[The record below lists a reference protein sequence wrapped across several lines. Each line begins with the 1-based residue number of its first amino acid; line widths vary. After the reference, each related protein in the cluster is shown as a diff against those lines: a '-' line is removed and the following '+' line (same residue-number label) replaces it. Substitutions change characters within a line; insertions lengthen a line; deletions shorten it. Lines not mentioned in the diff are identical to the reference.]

1 MERDMHMVDGDLR
14 QAIRSAQ
21 LTRRQFFRRA
31 FAAGFSGGA
40 IIVLAAACGTSAP
53 ATSAPVG
60 SAPPTGS
67 GSPATTKAATSAPA
81 DGTPSA
87 GAAAPATTKAT
98 TSGSASQ
105 AQDAGP
111 PQRGGA
117 IIGAQQGDWKG
128 YDPHRN
134 NAAAQYS
141 LIYDSF
147 VNWAVQPDGS
157 MKAEPALATEWQLTN
172 DTATFKLRQGVK
184 FHDGSDWNAEVAK
197 FNIDRLLGPKST
209 ATAYVSTIKSA
220 EVVDPYTLKLNLKS
234 ASGALLSN
242 LSQAADNQVFMISK
256 ALVDKVGDDNYGT
269 APEKTAGTGPM
280 KVVEWV
286 QGSYHVLQRTGNYWQ
301 QGTDGQPL
309 PYFDSLKVRFIADD
323 SVRMVELRSGNVQ
336 IIDSVQPKDIQA
348 ARQDTALE
356 LVENPYQVTAFQF
369 TFSTKHGPFA
379 DNPKLR
385 QAVAYA
391 LDREAVAKVLGAGIG
406 IPMYYFLTPGY
417 LGYDDTLPRY
427 SFDAAKAKQLV
438 VDAGYPN
445 GLDVSLSII
454 NRVLDTQQAQVL
466 KQMLDGVG
474 IRVTIDALERLAW
487 LDKIKNL
494 QYDMVTYQTGVRPDP
509 DSILAGRFE
518 TGADK
523 NYAALS
529 DKMMDDL
536 LGKGRASYDNS
547 VRATAYHEVQ
557 KRIYDTAAYGTIW
570 YKKYFD
576 ANRKEIKGRTH
587 GQTGDWGLATAWV
600 GK

>member
-1 MERDMHMVDGDLR
+1 MERDTHLVGGDLR
-14 QAIRSAQ
+14 QAARPVP
-21 LTRRQFFRRA
+21 LTRRQFLHRA
-31 FAAGFSGGA
+31 FAAGLAGGTV
-40 IIVLAAACGTSAP
+40 IVFAAACGTSAPVSGTSAP
-53 ATSAPVG
+53 ATSAPV
-60 SAPPTGS
+60 S
-67 GSPATTKAATSAPA
+67 GA
-81 DGTPSA
+81 PSA
-87 GAAAPATTKAT
+87 GSVTTKTTTLGSAAPATAKAAT
-98 TSGSASQ
+98 AGSAGQ
-105 AQDAGP
+105 AQNAGS
-111 PQRGGA
+111 PQRGGG

-157 MKAEPALATEWQLTN
+157 MKAEPALATAWQLTN
-172 DTATFKLRQGVK
+172 DTATLTLRQGVK

-209 ATAYVSTIKSA
+209 ATAYVNTIKSA
-220 EVVDPYTLKLNLKS
+220 EIVDPYTLKLNLKS
-234 ASGALLSN
+234 PSGALLSN

-256 ALVDKVGDDNYGT
+256 AMVDKVGDDNYGT

-280 KVVEWV
+280 KVGEWV
-286 QGSYHVLQRTGNYWQ
+286 QGSYHMLQRTGNYWQ
-301 QGTDGQPL
+301 LGTDGQPL
-309 PYFDSLKVRFIADD
+309 PYFDTLKVRFVADD

-348 ARQDTALE
+348 ARQDAALD
-356 LVENPYQVTAFQF
+356 LVENAYQVTAFQF

-406 IPMYYFLTPGY
+406 LPMYYFLTPGY

-427 SFDAAKAKQLV
+427 SVDAGKAKQLV
-438 VDAGYPN
+438 AEAGYPK

-487 LDKIKNL
+487 LDKIKTL

-518 TGADK
+518 TAADK
-523 NYAALS
+523 NYAGQS

-536 LGKGRASYDNS
+536 LAKGRASYDDT
-547 VRATAYHEVQ
+547 VRATAYHDVQ

-576 ANRKEIKGRTH
+576 ANRKEIKGRAR

-600 GK
+600 SK